1 MMPTGPKP
9 GALLVLTVKVLA
21 LAVRWE
27 LSVFLQS
34 VIFELS
40 IGKKP
45 PLPPMNWQILR

>member
-1 MMPTGPKP
+1 LSASSPVP
-9 GALLVLTVKVLA
+9 V
-21 LAVRWE
+21 
-27 LSVFLQS
+27 SVFLQS